1 MLLGL
6 EYLIDGDKKEKERD
20 RVRERDDW
28 GEEEGGEVGDDL
40 ILGLFRIQHLL
51 KDTLLSCAN

>member
-40 ILGLFRIQHLL
+40 ILGLFRIQQLL
-51 KDTLLSCAN
+51 KDTLVSCPN